1 MMIKEAGSLTAKF
14 DYVFHEGGMVA
25 IVDVRKAGNGH
36 YLLWWVAGITTAKR
50 LAMAFQAQF
59 ALDVATP
66 NDADAKVADLAPAIF
81 AIAQESLL
89 AGGVKPVPLLDKPGL
104 PKDLASTFFKYF
116 EAEKLLETKGL
127 ELNVSTGL
135 QYEFC
140 QLLNVSK
147 PVEFMAEYLNLPVT
161 TVRQRITWARNKGVL
176 PKMRSQGVKLD
187 A

>member
-1 MMIKEAGSLTAKF
+1 
-14 DYVFHEGGMVA
+14 MVA
-25 IVDVRKAGNGH
+25 IVEVRRDGPTYRA
-36 YLLWWVAGITTAKR
+36 LWWVAGLTDEGR
-50 LAMAFQAQF
+50 LAIGYQAQF
-59 ALDVATP
+59 ALPISNPLEAELHLGSVAP
-66 NDADAKVADLAPAIF
+66 SIF
-81 AIAQESLL
+81 GITKASLS
-89 AGGVKPVPLLDKPGL
+89 AGGVKPIPLMDGPEITKA
-104 PKDLASTFFKYF
+104 LAAEFLNVF
-116 EAEKLLETKGL
+116 ESEKLFETKGL

-140 QLLNVSK
+140 QLLKVSK